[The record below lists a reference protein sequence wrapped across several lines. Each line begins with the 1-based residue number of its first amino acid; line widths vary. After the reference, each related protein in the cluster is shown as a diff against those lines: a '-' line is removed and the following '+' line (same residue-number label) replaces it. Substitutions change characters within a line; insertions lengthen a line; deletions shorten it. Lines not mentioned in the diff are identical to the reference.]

1 MAKILIINPNKW
13 GRGITFLWMASHS
26 ALLKKHNHEVKLFD
40 CTFYESWSEN
50 ETKYNSANK
59 MYKKTDYASYIKYKK
74 NDLRSDLQNTIDNF
88 SPDIIFWS
96 SISSHIHS
104 EGEYVN
110 IQYGHDLLNDIKL
123 SKIKKI
129 TGGLQA
135 TADPKKIFSLFKN
148 IDYLIRGETEM
159 VLLEIANKLDNG
171 KNIDDTD
178 GLAYINNNKVI
189 TNQKQKIIPDLDVMS
204 PYDYSIFEE
213 QTFFRPYNGEV
224 LKAVDFEISRGCIYS
239 CSYCVETV
247 IQKYYSFDEHN
258 PKTGAIKNFKNYHR
272 SKSPEMVFEEIK
284 NLNKNYGISLFR
296 CQDTNFL
303 TINKAVLEKLSEL
316 INNSN
321 LDIKLY
327 IETRPEGINEKTVKL
342 LKKLKVDGV
351 GMGVELSDQDFR
363 EKNLNRFANQEKTI
377 NAFKLLKENG
387 IKRTAYNVIGFP
399 EQNENSIIQTINFNK
414 QINPDNI
421 TLAFYTPYIGTQQYD
436 KAVSTKEY
444 DSYNFNADNV
454 LRSTTKSKKISS
466 ETLNY
471 YKKNFVDLVRC
482 EK

>member
-1 MAKILIINPNKW
+1 
-13 GRGITFLWMASHS
+13 
-26 ALLKKHNHEVKLFD
+26 
-40 CTFYESWSEN
+40 
-50 ETKYNSANK
+50 
-59 MYKKTDYASYIKYKK
+59 
-74 NDLRSDLQNTIDNF
+74 
-88 SPDIIFWS
+88 
-96 SISSHIHS
+96 
-104 EGEYVN
+104 
-110 IQYGHDLLNDIKL
+110 
-123 SKIKKI
+123 
-129 TGGLQA
+129 
-135 TADPKKIFSLFKN
+135 
-148 IDYLIRGETEM
+148 M

-247 IQKYYSFDEHN
+247 IQKYYSFNEHN
-258 PKTGAIKNFKNYHR
+258 PKTGAIKNFKKYHR

-303 TINKAVLEKLSEL
+303 TINKAVLEKLGEL
-316 INNSN
+316 INDSK

-342 LKKLKVDGV
+342 LKKLKVDGI

-399 EQNENSIIQTINFNK
+399 EQDENSIIQTINFNK

-421 TLAFYTPYIGTQQYD
+421 TLAFYTPYIGTKQYD
-436 KAVSTKEY
+436 RAVSTKEY
-444 DSYNFNADNV
+444 DSYNFSADNI
-454 LRSTTKSKKISS
+454 LRSTTKSKKISL

>member
-26 ALLKKHNHEVKLFD
+26 ALLKKFNHEVKLFD
-40 CTFYESWSEN
+40 CTFYEHWSEN
-50 ETKYNSANK
+50 EIKFNSENK
-59 MYKKTDYASYIKYKK
+59 MYKKSDYENYIKYKK
-74 NDLRSDLQNTIDNF
+74 NDVKSDLKNTINSF
-88 SPDIIFWS
+88 KPDIIFWS

-110 IQYGHDLLNDIKL
+110 IQYGHDLLNDMDL
-123 SKIKKI
+123 SNIKKI
-129 TGGLQA
+129 TGGIQA
-135 TADPKKIFSLFKN
+135 TADHEKVLKLFKS

-159 VLLEIANKLDNG
+159 VLLEIANKLDNR
-171 KNIDDTD
+171 KNIEDTD
-178 GLAYINNNKVI
+178 GLAFVKNNEIIV
-189 TNQKQKIIPDLDVMS
+189 NQKQKIIDDLDIMS
-204 PYDYSIFEE
+204 PYDYSIFEN
-213 QTFFRPYNGEV
+213 QTFFRPYNGEIV
-224 LKAVDFEISRGCIYS
+224 KAVDFEISRGCIYS

-247 IQKYYSFDEHN
+247 IQKYYSFNENN
-258 PKTGAIKNFKNYHR
+258 PKTGAIKNFKKYHR
-272 SKSPEMVFEEIK
+272 SKSAKVVFQEIK
-284 NLNKNYGISLFR
+284 DLNMNYGINLFR

-303 TINKAVLEKLSEL
+303 TINKGLLEELGEL
-316 INNSN
+316 INNSD

-377 NAFKLLKENG
+377 NAFKLLKENK

-399 EQNENSIIQTINFNK
+399 DQDEDSIIQTIKFNK
-414 QINPDNI
+414 LINPDNI
-421 TLAFYTPYIGTQQYD
+421 TLAFYTPYIGTKQYD
-436 KAVSTKEY
+436 RAVSTNEY
-444 DSYNFNADNV
+444 DSYNFNADNI
-454 LRSTTKSKKISS
+454 LRSTTKSKKISI
-466 ETLNY
+466 ETLSY
-471 YKKNFVDLVRC
+471 YKKNFVDLVRS